1 VLYIPSTAR
10 PDYDEEGILLAKRPP
25 SADGYYAL
33 PPPAA
38 SDSPV
43 ILSPTLVEGLT
54 QRAELLL
61 VAVSVYREPFDR
73 NAIAFQLGQHD
84 WTAARAPARS
94 GPTPPYQAPS
104 DLLDLL
110 TECVSAG
117 MLLTATGSQ
126 PEPGGCWQVEPWFAS
141 ELHNR
146 LVAAGRAGELVTA
159 HRRAAEYWQWRAAAW
174 PQDRGSDLNDLL
186 EARHHFFGA
195 GDCEQG
201 SNITQ
206 VVCAQL
212 HAWGDLSHE
221 AELIE
226 STLAMLPTRSASRAA
241 WTHELGAIHQVR
253 GEHGEAYRCYAG
265 AVQMFALL
273 GDYRGVARGQH
284 SLGVLAQ
291 AQGDYRRAERHYK
304 RSSAADRRAAAL
316 AAETGAATTG
326 TAAAGTE
333 TTLAAATG
341 AAAAGTGAAGP
352 GPATPGPDEGPRRAG
367 DRATEPGQGAA
378 GADRPAAASAPP
390 TTVMEQA
397 AQTPAA
403 PAAVIAAATVP
414 QPAVSAGT
422 ATATGTSAAAA
433 ADTDTGTGTGTGS
446 QPAAATQR
454 GALRSS
460 PPPRRTDPA
469 QALRRAGR
477 MLRRRSVLLP
487 TVIGLGLTA
496 LTIVG
501 IGAAMARTTPGPP
514 ADASSRTPLP
524 AAAAPAGRARL
535 AAAAWVATQVSR
547 SAIVACDPAMC
558 AALQG
563 RGVPAGDLL
572 ALGSAG
578 SPDPL
583 GSNVIVATAAIR
595 DEFGA
600 RLAAVYAPL
609 VLARF
614 GAGQAG
620 IQIRAVAAD
629 GTAAFWRSWR
639 SELGARRQFG
649 EQLLLNSHLKV
660 SGPAQAALEA
670 GRVDSRLLMALATL
684 ADMDTLRIVSFAAA
698 GPGASPAVPLRA
710 VVIGPQ
716 DGAAASDWAAPVLRF
731 LEVQQPPFRPSRVSR
746 IHRAGPGSPTSTAQ
760 EVLIEFPS
768 PSPLGLLAAAVASAG
783 A

>member
-1 VLYIPSTAR
+1 VLYIPRTAQ
-10 PDYDEEGILLAKRPP
+10 PDYGEEGILLAKTPP
-25 SADGYYAL
+25 STDGYNAL
-33 PPPAA
+33 PRPPAA
-38 SDSPV
+38 SSDSPA
-43 ILSPTLVEGLT
+43 ILRPPLVEGLT

-94 GPTPPYQAPS
+94 GPTPPYQAPP
-104 DLLDLL
+104 DLPDLL

-117 MLLTATGSQ
+117 MLLTPTGCG
-126 PEPGGCWQVEPWFAS
+126 PDPGGCWQVEPWFAS

-146 LVAAGRAGELVTA
+146 LVSAGRAAELETA

-186 EARHHFFGA
+186 EARYHFFNA

-201 SNITQ
+201 SEITRG
-206 VVCAQL
+206 VCAQL
-212 HAWGDLSHE
+212 HAWGDLGHE
-221 AELIE
+221 AELIQ
-226 STLAMLPTRSASRAA
+226 STLTMLPTRSASRAA

-291 AQGDYRRAERHYK
+291 AQGDYRRAERHYR

-316 AAETGAATTG
+316 AAETGTIA
-326 TAAAGTE
+326 
-333 TTLAAATG
+333 
-341 AAAAGTGAAGP
+341 
-352 GPATPGPDEGPRRAG
+352 PGPDE
-367 DRATEPGQGAA
+367 DAA
-378 GADRPAAASAPP
+378 HPAAAS
-390 TTVMEQA
+390 VM
-397 AQTPAA
+397 P
-403 PAAVIAAATVP
+403 
-414 QPAVSAGT
+414 
-422 ATATGTSAAAA
+422 ATATTKATAAPLASATPMAATA
-433 ADTDTGTGTGTGS
+433 T
-446 QPAAATQR
+446 QPAAATHETAAQPATR
-454 GALRSS
+454 TRPATATHETAGMPPVAV
-460 PPPRRTDPA
+460 PPPPKPTRADPR
-469 QALRRAGR
+469 QVLRRLFR

-487 TVIGLGLTA
+487 TAIGLGLTA

-501 IGAAMARTTPGPP
+501 IGAAMARTTPDPP
-514 ADASSRTPLP
+514 RDAASRTPVGT
-524 AAAAPAGRARL
+524 AAVAADRARL

-558 AALQG
+558 AALQE

-572 ALGSAG
+572 ALGPAG

-583 GSNVIVATAAIR
+583 GSNVIIATAAIR

-614 GAGQAG
+614 GSGQAS
-620 IQIRAVAAD
+620 IQIRAIAAD
-629 GTAAFWRSWR
+629 GTAAFWRSWQ
-639 SELGARRQFG
+639 SELAARRQFG
-649 EQLLLNSHLKV
+649 EQLLQNDHLEA
-660 SGPAQAALEA
+660 SGPARAALA
-670 GRVDSRLLMALATL
+670 SGRVDSRLLMTLATL
-684 ADMDTLRIVSFAAA
+684 ADMDSLRIVGFEAA
-698 GPGASPAVPLRA
+698 GPGAPTAVPLRA
-710 VVIGPQ
+710 VEIGPPN
-716 DGAAASDWAAPVLRF
+716 AAAAPDWAAPVLRF
-731 LEVQQPPFRPSRVSR
+731 LEAQQPPFRPSWAGRVLQ
-746 IHRAGPGSPTSTAQ
+746 AGSNQASPDQASTDQVSTDQ
-760 EVLIEFPS
+760 EVVIEFPS
-768 PSPLGLLAAAVASAG
+768 PSPLGLLAAAATSAG